1 VCPPVPDDAAVSMF
15 MGEVGVVLGMTDMG
29 DASVVLAVCEM
40 LMGITDLKVGWAS
53 L

>member
-1 VCPPVPDDAAVSMF
+1 VYPPVPDDAAVSMF
-15 MGEVGVVLGMTDMG
+15 MGEVGVVLDMTDMG

-40 LMGITDLKVGWAS
+40 FMGITDLEVGWAS